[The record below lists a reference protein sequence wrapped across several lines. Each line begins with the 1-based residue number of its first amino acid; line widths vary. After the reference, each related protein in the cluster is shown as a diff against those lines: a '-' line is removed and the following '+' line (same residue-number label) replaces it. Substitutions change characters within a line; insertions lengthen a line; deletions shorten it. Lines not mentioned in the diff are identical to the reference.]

1 MAQMP
6 SYERKEILLYV
17 AEQIR
22 IHSEDIATILV
33 AEVGKTITDAR
44 GEVGRYESKEFH
56 FEILILHPILFCEF
70 HFFTHSV
77 EPLTHLLSL
86 QRRQ

>member
-22 IHSEDIATILV
+22 VHTEDIATILV

-44 GEVGRYESKEFH
+44 GEVGRY
-56 FEILILHPILFCEF
+56 
-70 HFFTHSV
+70 V
-77 EPLTHLLSL
+77 N
-86 QRRQ
+86 